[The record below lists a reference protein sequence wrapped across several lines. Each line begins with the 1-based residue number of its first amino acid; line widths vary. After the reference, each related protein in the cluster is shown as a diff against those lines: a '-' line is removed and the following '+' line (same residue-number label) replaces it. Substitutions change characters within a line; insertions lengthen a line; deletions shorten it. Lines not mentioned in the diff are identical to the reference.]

1 MRELHFGPIKLQPA
15 YADTGQMSR
24 QEPDVKPN
32 LTLGDVSSAMQILQI
47 QFCFKWGGSSSHFQ
61 EENNCG
67 ADLCMVVIS

>member
-1 MRELHFGPIKLQPA
+1 
-15 YADTGQMSR
+15 MSR

-47 QFCFKWGGSSSHFQ
+47 QFSFKWDGSSSHFQ